1 MSHDDD
7 DEDENGGKMR
17 TGLAWHDGMRVLIL
31 IANSIF
37 GLLNQLLADCKRSYL
52 APLTQS

>member
-7 DEDENGGKMR
+7 DDENGGKMR

-31 IANSIF
+31 IVNSIF
-37 GLLNQLLADCKRSYL
+37 GLLNLHIYS
-52 APLTQS
+52 SSF